1 MTWVKICGTTS
12 VEDAALAVEA
22 GADALGFVFW
32 EGSPRRVTPQA
43 AGRIVAALPEKVEKV
58 GVFVDEDIERVWQ
71 VVEEAGLTAVQFH
84 GHETPRL
91 MKRFL
96 ERGRL
101 DDEARTARTW
111 VFKAIPVGGE
121 PYSALRYV
129 TGAEEVLKAVLL
141 DSAGGRA
148 PGGTG
153 RAFDWQAAQG
163 FALELGQRFR
173 LVLAGGLKPENV
185 GRALALLHP
194 WGVDVVSGV
203 ERAPGRKD
211 PAKVRAFVQAAKES
225 GHREIG

>member
-12 VEDAALAVEA
+12 AEDAALAVEA

-32 EGSPRRVTPQA
+32 EGSPRRVTPEA
-43 AGRIVAALPEKVEKV
+43 ARAIVAGLPEKVEKI

-71 VVEEAGLTAVQFH
+71 VVEEAGLTGVQFH

-96 ERGRL
+96 YRGRL
-101 DDEARTARTW
+101 DDESRTQRTW

-129 TGAEEVLKAVLL
+129 NGAEEVLKGVLL
-141 DSAGGRA
+141 DSGGGRA

-153 RAFDWQAAQG
+153 KAFDWAAAQG
-163 FALELGQRFR
+163 FVLELGQRFR

-185 GRALALLHP
+185 AKAITLLHP

-203 ERAPGRKD
+203 EKEPGRKD
-211 PAKVRAFVQAAKES
+211 PARMKAFVQAAKES
-225 GHREIG
+225 GH

>member
-12 VEDAALAVEA
+12 AEDAALAVEA

-32 EGSPRRVTPQA
+32 EGSPRRITPQA
-43 AGRIVAALPEKVEKV
+43 AGKIVAGLPERVEKI

-71 VVEEAGLTAVQFH
+71 AVGEAGLTGVQFH

-96 ERGRL
+96 YRGRL
-101 DDEARTARTW
+101 DDEARAQRTW

-121 PYSALRYV
+121 PYSALRSV
-129 TGAEEVLKAVLL
+129 NGAVEVLKAVLR
-141 DSAGGRA
+141 DSGGGRA

-153 RAFDWQAAQG
+153 KAFDWNAAAG
-163 FALELGQRFR
+163 FVVELGQRFR
-173 LVLAGGLKPENV
+173 VVLAGGLKPESV
-185 GRALALLHP
+185 GRAIALLHP

-203 ERAPGRKD
+203 EREPGRKSA
-211 PAKVRAFVQAAKES
+211 AKVKQFVEAAKS
-225 GHREIG
+225 IG

>member
-32 EGSPRRVTPQA
+32 EGSPRRVTPPA
-43 AGRIVAALPEKVEKV
+43 AGRIVAGLREKVEKV

-71 VVEEAGLTAVQFH
+71 VVEEAGLTGVQFH

-101 DDEARTARTW
+101 DDEARAARTW

-129 TGAEEVLKAVLL
+129 NGAEEVLKAVLL
-141 DSAGGRA
+141 DSGGGRA

-153 RAFDWQAAQG
+153 KRFDWEAAAD
-163 FALELGQRFR
+163 FVMELGQRFQV
-173 LVLAGGLKPENV
+173 VLAGGLKPSNV
-185 GRALALLHP
+185 GRAVALLHP

-203 ERAPGRKD
+203 EREPGRKD
-211 PAKVRAFVQAAKES
+211 AGKVRAFVQAAKS
-225 GHREIG
+225 IG

>member
-12 VEDAALAVEA
+12 AEDAAPAVEA

-32 EGSPRRVTPQA
+32 EGSPRRVTTEA
-43 AGRIVAALPEKVEKV
+43 ARAIIAGLPEKVEKI

-71 VVEEAGLTAVQFH
+71 VVEEAGLTGVQFH

-96 ERGRL
+96 NLGKL
-101 DDEARTARTW
+101 NDEARTARTW

-129 TGAEEVLKAVLL
+129 DGAEEVLKAVLL
-141 DSAGGRA
+141 DSGGGRA

-153 RAFDWQAAQG
+153 KAFDWQAAANFVLQ
-163 FALELGQRFR
+163 LGQRFR

-185 GRALALLHP
+185 GRAIALLHP

-203 ERAPGRKD
+203 EKQPGRKD
-211 PAKVRAFVQAAKES
+211 PAKVKAFVQAAKES
-225 GHREIG
+225 GH

>member
-12 VEDAALAVEA
+12 AEDAALAVEA

-43 AGRIVAALPEKVEKV
+43 AAKITATLPEKAEKV

-71 VVEEAGLTAVQFH
+71 VVEEAGLTGVQFH

-91 MKRFL
+91 MKRFVN
-96 ERGRL
+96 RGKL
-101 DDEARTARTW
+101 DDETRTARTW
-111 VFKAIPVGGE
+111 LFKAIPVGGE

-129 TGAEEVLKAVLL
+129 NGAEEVLKAVLL
-141 DSAGGRA
+141 DSGGGRA

-153 RAFDWQAAQG
+153 KTFDWQAAAD
-163 FALELGQRFR
+163 FVVELGQRFR
-173 LVLAGGLKPENV
+173 VVLAGGLKPENV
-185 GRALALLHP
+185 GRAIAQLHP

-203 ERAPGRKD
+203 EREPGKKD
-211 PAKVRAFVQAAKES
+211 PAKVRAFVAAARKIE
-225 GHREIG
+225 

>member
-12 VEDAALAVEA
+12 AEDAALAVEA

-32 EGSPRRVTPQA
+32 ESSPRRVTPAA
-43 AGRIVAALPEKVEKV
+43 AGKIVAGLPEQVEKV

-71 VVEEAGLTAVQFH
+71 VVEEAGLTGVQFH

-121 PYSALRYV
+121 PYSTLRYV
-129 TGAEEVLKAVLL
+129 NGAEEVLKAVLL
-141 DSAGGRA
+141 DSGGGRA

-153 RAFDWQAAQG
+153 QAFDWQAAQE
-163 FALELGQRFR
+163 FVVDLGQRFR
-173 LVLAGGLKPENV
+173 VVLAGGLKPENV
-185 GRALALLHP
+185 GRAIALLHP

-203 ERAPGRKD
+203 EKQPGRKD
-211 PAKVRAFVQAAKES
+211 PAKVKAFVAAAKE
-225 GHREIG
+225 IG

>member
-12 VEDAALAVEA
+12 AEDAALAVEA

-32 EGSPRRVTPQA
+32 ANSSRRVTPEA
-43 AGRIVAALPEKVEKV
+43 ARDIIAGLPERVEKI

-71 VVEEAGLTAVQFH
+71 VVAEAGLSGVQFH

-101 DDEARTARTW
+101 DDEERTARTW

-129 TGAEEVLKAVLL
+129 DGAEEVLKAVLL
-141 DSAGGRA
+141 DSGGGRA

-153 RAFDWQAAQG
+153 KAFDWQAAANFVLQ
-163 FALELGQRFR
+163 LGQRFR
-173 LVLAGGLKPENV
+173 VVLAGGLKPENV
-185 GRALALLHP
+185 GRAIALLHP

-203 ERAPGRKD
+203 EKQPGRKD
-211 PAKVRAFVQAAKES
+211 PAKVQAFVQAAKS
-225 GHREIG
+225 VG

>member
-12 VEDAALAVEA
+12 AEDAALAVEA

-32 EGSPRRVTPQA
+32 EGSPRRLTPQA
-43 AGRIVAALPEKVEKV
+43 AGRIIARLPERVEKV
-58 GVFVDEDIERVWQ
+58 GVFVDEDIERVWE

-91 MKRFL
+91 LKRFL
-96 ERGRL
+96 YRGGL
-101 DDEARTARTW
+101 DDEARARRTW

-129 TGAEEVLKAVLL
+129 NGAEEVLKAVLL
-141 DSAGGRA
+141 DSGGGRS

-153 RAFDWQAAQG
+153 KAFDWNAAAG
-163 FALELGQRFR
+163 FVVELGQRFR
-173 LVLAGGLKPENV
+173 VVLAGGLKPENV
-185 GRALALLHP
+185 GRAIARLHP

-203 ERAPGRKD
+203 EKQPGRKD
-211 PAKVRAFVQAAKES
+211 PAKVKAFVQAAKS
-225 GHREIG
+225 IG

>member
-12 VEDAALAVEA
+12 AEDAALAVEA

-32 EGSPRRVTPQA
+32 EGSPRRMRPEAVRAIA
-43 AGRIVAALPEKVEKV
+43 AGLPERVEKI

-71 VVEEAGLTAVQFH
+71 VVEEAGLTGVQFH

-91 MKRFL
+91 MKRFMTFG
-96 ERGRL
+96 EL
-101 DDEARTARTW
+101 DDPERTARTW

-129 TGAEEVLKAVLL
+129 NGAEEVLKAVLL
-141 DSAGGRA
+141 DSGGGRS

-153 RAFDWQAAQG
+153 QSFDWQAAQS
-163 FALELGQRFR
+163 FVLELGQRFR
-173 LVLAGGLKPENV
+173 LILAGGLRPENV
-185 GRALALLHP
+185 GRAIALLHP

-203 ERAPGRKD
+203 EKEPGRKD
-211 PAKVRAFVQAAKES
+211 PAKVKAFVRAAKS
-225 GHREIG
+225 IG

>member
-12 VEDAALAVEA
+12 AEDAALAVEA

-32 EGSPRRVTPQA
+32 EDSPRRVTPQA
-43 AGRIVAALPEKVEKV
+43 ARAIIAGLPEKVEKI

-91 MKRFL
+91 MKRFVNY
-96 ERGRL
+96 GKL
-101 DDEARTARTW
+101 DNEARTARTW
-111 VFKAIPVGGE
+111 VLKAIPVGGE

-129 TGAEEVLKAVLL
+129 NGAEEVLKAVLL

-153 RAFDWQAAQG
+153 KTFDWQAAAN
-163 FALELGQRFR
+163 FVVELGQRFR
-173 LVLAGGLKPENV
+173 VVLAGGLKPENV
-185 GRALALLHP
+185 AQAIALLHP

-203 ERAPGRKD
+203 EKEPGRKD
-211 PAKVRAFVQAAKES
+211 PARVKAFVQAAKS
-225 GHREIG
+225 IG